1 MMQFLKAQASSLIAT
16 VADFLCTVVLK
27 EFFGVWYF
35 LANIIG
41 VAAGG
46 VVNFYVNR
54 DWVFE
59 GTHKAIKLQAVR
71 YFIIWTGNLLL
82 NASGVWLLTQFG
94 PFNYIVSKVVISLV
108 VGWTYN
114 YFFQKNFVFK

>member
-1 MMQFLKAQASSLIAT
+1 MIQFLKAQASSLMAT
-16 VADFLCTVVLK
+16 AADFICTVVLK
-27 EFFGVWYF
+27 EVFGVWYI

-41 VAAGG
+41 VTTGG
-46 VVNFYVNR
+46 LVNFFINR

-59 GTHKAIKLQAVR
+59 GREKEIKFQAIR
-71 YFIIWTGNLLL
+71 YFIIWTGNLVL

-94 PFNYIVSKVVISLV
+94 PFNYIVSKVIVSLI

-114 YFFQKNFVFK
+114 YFLQKNFVFK